1 MRISMR
7 VYGSELGFRGD
18 FMRFKAL
25 FNRDGG
31 TFRTTDMEAYAKKA
45 EQVFR
50 DAGDEIDC
58 EIVGGKDIVPA
69 LEKAAGETCVEA
81 LIAGG
86 GDGTI
91 SAAAGIAWKA
101 GLPLGVVPAGTM
113 NLFARSLR
121 LPLDIWAVLDTLATG
136 EVMNADIGT
145 ADDRPFVHQFS
156 AGMHAR
162 MVRLRDAMTYA
173 SRMGKI
179 AANVRASVGVM
190 LDPPQFEVVF
200 DADGYVEH
208 RRVSAINVSNNPF
221 GNNSLMFSEEL
232 NTGHLGFY
240 LTEPLRPAGAALLAL
255 DVLRG
260 KMRQNIAIT
269 EMRARSVDLHFPKL
283 YRKANCVLDGELLP
297 LGRNVAIRLHPGE
310 LKVIVPKSGDQPA

>member
-1 MRISMR
+1 
-7 VYGSELGFRGD
+7 
-18 FMRFKAL
+18 MRFKAL

-31 TFRTTDMEAYAKKA
+31 TFRTTDMDAYAKKA
-45 EQVFR
+45 EQVFQ
-50 DAGDEIDC
+50 DAGHEIEC
-58 EIVGGKDIVPA
+58 EAVHGKDILSA
-69 LEKAAGETCVEA
+69 LEKAADEPGVEG

-91 SAAAGIAWKA
+91 SAAAGIAWKT

-121 LPLDIWAVLDTLATG
+121 LPLDIWASLDALAAG
-136 EVMNADIGT
+136 EVMDADIGT
-145 ADDRPFVHQFS
+145 ADGRPFVHQFS

-200 DADGYVEH
+200 DADGHSEH
-208 RRVSAINVSNNPF
+208 RIVSAINVSNNPF

-232 NTGHLGFY
+232 TSGHLGFY
-240 LTEPLRPAGAALLAL
+240 LTDALRPAGAALLAF

-260 KMRQNIAIT
+260 RMRQNTAVT

-283 YRKANCVLDGELLP
+283 YRRANCVLDGELMP

-310 LKVIVPKSGDQPA
+310 LKVIVPKAPDIPAV

>member
-1 MRISMR
+1 
-7 VYGSELGFRGD
+7 
-18 FMRFKAL
+18 MRFKAL

-50 DAGDEIDC
+50 DAGHEIEC
-58 EIVGGKDIVPA
+58 HAVHGKDIVNE
-69 LEKAAGETCVEA
+69 LEKAVEEKGVDA

-91 SAAAGIAWKA
+91 SAAAGIAWKQ

-121 LPLDIWAVLDTLATG
+121 IPLDIWAALDALATG
-136 EVMNADIGT
+136 EMMNADIGT

-190 LDPPQFEVVF
+190 LDPPQFDVVF
-200 DADGYVEH
+200 DADGHSEH
-208 RRVSAINVSNNPF
+208 RIVSAINVSNNPF

-232 NTGHLGFY
+232 TTGHLGFY
-240 LTEPLRPAGAALLAL
+240 LTDALRPAGAALLAI
-255 DVLRG
+255 DILRG
-260 KMRQNIAIT
+260 RMRQNTAIT

-283 YRKANCVLDGELLP
+283 YRRANCVLDGELLP

-310 LKVIVPKSGDQPA
+310 LKVIVPKSSDEPL

>member
-1 MRISMR
+1 
-7 VYGSELGFRGD
+7 
-18 FMRFKAL
+18 MRFKAL

-31 TFRTTDMEAYAKKA
+31 TFRTTDMDACAKKA

-50 DAGDEIDC
+50 DAGHEIDC
-58 EIVGGKDIVPA
+58 EIVSGKDIVAA
-69 LEKAAGETCVEA
+69 LERAAKQEGVEA

-91 SAAAGIAWKA
+91 SAAAGIAWKT

-121 LPLDIWAVLDTLATG
+121 LPLDIWASLDALAKG
-136 EVMNADIGT
+136 RVMDADIGT
-145 ADDRPFVHQFS
+145 ADGRPFVHQFS

-179 AANVRASVGVM
+179 AANIRASVGVV
-190 LDPPQFEVVF
+190 LDPPQFEVDF
-200 DADGYVEH
+200 DADGHVEH

-232 NTGHLGFY
+232 TTGHLGFY

-260 KMRQNIAIT
+260 RMRQNTSVT

-283 YRKANCVLDGELLP
+283 YRKANCVLDGELMP
-297 LGRNVAIRLHPGE
+297 LGRKVEIRLHPGE
-310 LKVIVPKSGDQPA
+310 LKVIVPQQSDAGETSSAH

>member
-1 MRISMR
+1 
-7 VYGSELGFRGD
+7 
-18 FMRFKAL
+18 MRFKAM

-31 TFRTTDMEAYAKKA
+31 TFRTTDMDAYAKKA

-50 DAGDEIDC
+50 DAGHEIEC
-58 EIVGGKDIVPA
+58 EVIGGKDIVSS
-69 LEKAAGETCVEA
+69 LKKAAEEKGVDA

-91 SAAAGIAWKA
+91 SAAAGIAWRT
-101 GLPLGVVPAGTM
+101 GHPLGVVPAGTM
-113 NLFARSLR
+113 NLFARSLK
-121 LPLDIWAVLDTLATG
+121 LPLDIWAALEALANG

-145 ADDRPFVHQFS
+145 ADGRPFVHQFS

-162 MVRLRDAMTYA
+162 MVRLRESMTYA
-173 SRMGKI
+173 SRMGKL

-200 DADGYVEH
+200 DADGHSEH
-208 RRVSAINVSNNPF
+208 RIVSAINVSNNPF

-232 NTGHLGFY
+232 TSGHLGFY
-240 LTEPLRPAGAALLAL
+240 LTDALRPVGAARLAV
-255 DVLRG
+255 DILRG
-260 KMRQNIAIT
+260 RMRQNTAIT

-283 YRKANCVLDGELLP
+283 YRRANCVLDGELMP

-310 LKVIVPKSGDQPA
+310 LKVIVPRVSAPGNDATSVY

>member
-1 MRISMR
+1 
-7 VYGSELGFRGD
+7 
-18 FMRFKAL
+18 MRFKAL

-45 EQVFR
+45 EQVFQ
-50 DAGDEIDC
+50 DAGHEIEC
-58 EIVGGKDIVPA
+58 VAVHGKDIVPS
-69 LEKAAGETCVEA
+69 LEKAAEEKGIDG

-91 SAAAGIAWKA
+91 SAAAGIAWKT

-121 LPLDIWAVLDTLATG
+121 LPLNIWTSLDALANG
-136 EVMNADIGT
+136 EVMEADIGT
-145 ADDRPFVHQFS
+145 ADGRPFVHQFS

-162 MVRLRDAMTYA
+162 MVRMRDAMTYA
-173 SRMGKI
+173 SRMGKL

-190 LDPPQFEVVF
+190 LDPPQFEVEF
-200 DADGYVEH
+200 DADGH
-208 RRVSAINVSNNPF
+208 RAHRHVSAINVSNNPF
-221 GNNSLMFSEEL
+221 GDNSLMFSEEL

-240 LTEPLRPAGAALLAL
+240 LTDPLRPAGAAKLAI

-260 KMRQNIAIT
+260 RMRQNTAVT
-269 EMRARSVDLHFPKL
+269 EMRARAVDLHFPKL
-283 YRKANCVLDGELLP
+283 YKKANCVLDGELIP
-297 LGRNVAIRLHPGE
+297 LGRKVAIRLHPRE
-310 LKVIVPKSGDQPA
+310 LKVLVADAGNRAV

>member
-1 MRISMR
+1 
-7 VYGSELGFRGD
+7 
-18 FMRFKAL
+18 MRFKAL

-31 TFRTTDMEAYAKKA
+31 TFRTTDMDAYAKKA

-50 DAGDEIDC
+50 DAGHEIEC
-58 EIVGGKDIVPA
+58 ELVSGKDIVPA
-69 LEKAAGETCVEA
+69 LERAAEERDVDG

-91 SAAAGIAWKA
+91 SAAAGIAWKT

-113 NLFARSLR
+113 NLFARSLK
-121 LPLDIWAVLDTLATG
+121 LPLDIWAALDALAEG

-145 ADDRPFVHQFS
+145 ADGRPFVHQFS

-162 MVRLRDAMTYA
+162 MVRLREKMTYA
-173 SRMGKI
+173 SRLGKL

-200 DADGYVEH
+200 DADGH
-208 RRVSAINVSNNPF
+208 REQRLVSAINVSNNPF
-221 GNNSLMFSEEL
+221 GNNSLMFSDKL
-232 NTGHLGFY
+232 TSGHLGFY
-240 LTEPLRPAGAALLAL
+240 LTDALRPMGAARLAV
-255 DVLRG
+255 DMLRG
-260 KMRQNIAIT
+260 RMRQNTAVT
-269 EMRARSVDLHFPKL
+269 EMRARAVDLHFPKH
-283 YRKANCVLDGELLP
+283 YRKANCVLDGELMP

-310 LKVIVPKSGDQPA
+310 LKVIVPTASAPDAGATPQAH

>member
-1 MRISMR
+1 
-7 VYGSELGFRGD
+7 
-18 FMRFKAL
+18 MRFKAL

-31 TFRTTDMEAYAKKA
+31 TFRTTDMESYAKKA
-45 EQVFR
+45 EQLFR
-50 DAGDEIDC
+50 DAGHEIECRVVD
-58 EIVGGKDIVPA
+58 GKEIVPA
-69 LEKAAGETCVEA
+69 LEEAAGEDGVEG

-91 SAAAGIAWKA
+91 SAAAGIAWQT

-121 LPLDIWAVLDTLATG
+121 LPLDIWAALDALATG
-136 EVMNADIGT
+136 RVMEADIGT
-145 ADDRPFVHQFS
+145 ADGRPFVHQFS

-179 AANVRASVGVM
+179 AANVRASMNVM
-190 LDPPQFEVVF
+190 LDPPQFEVEF
-200 DADGYVEH
+200 DADGHREH
-208 RRVSAINVSNNPF
+208 RLVSAINVSNNPF
-221 GNNSLMFSEEL
+221 GDNSLMFSEEL

-240 LTEPLRPAGAALLAL
+240 LTDPLRPAGAARLAI
-255 DVLRG
+255 DILRG
-260 KMRQNIAIT
+260 RMRHNTAIT
-269 EMRARSVDLHFPKL
+269 EMRARAVDLHFPKL
-283 YRKANCVLDGELLP
+283 YRKANCVLDGELMP

-310 LKVIVPKSGDQPA
+310 LKVIVPQDA